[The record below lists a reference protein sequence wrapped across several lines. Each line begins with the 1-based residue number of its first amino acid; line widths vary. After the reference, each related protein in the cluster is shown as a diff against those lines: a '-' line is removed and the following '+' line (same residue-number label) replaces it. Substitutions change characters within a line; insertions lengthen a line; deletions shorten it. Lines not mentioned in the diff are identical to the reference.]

1 MLQIFGKVISRF
13 ELYLSGITFKV
24 NIDQKFWDPGNLTF
38 GFPQGSILDP
48 VLFLLYVNDL
58 PQAVKCVLYLN
69 TDDTS
74 FTFQHEN
81 VKENQNQ
88 LNLNFSS
95 LRDWF
100 IDNELS
106 IHLGEDKAKSI
117 LFVTKFKLNELN
129 H

>member
-1 MLQIFGKVISRF
+1 M
-13 ELYLSGITFKV
+13 
-24 NIDQKFWDPGNLTF
+24 
-38 GFPQGSILDP
+38 LDP

-58 PQAVKCVLYLN
+58 SQAVKCVLYLN

>member
-1 MLQIFGKVISRF
+1 M
-13 ELYLSGITFKV
+13 
-24 NIDQKFWDPGNLTF
+24 
-38 GFPQGSILDP
+38 DP
-48 VLFLLYVNDL
+48 VLFFLYVNDL

-69 TDDTS
+69 TDDAS

-81 VKENQNQ
+81 VKENQNE
-88 LNLNFSS
+88 LNLSFSS

>member
-1 MLQIFGKVISRF
+1 MGPI
-13 ELYLSGITFKV
+13 
-24 NIDQKFWDPGNLTF
+24 
-38 GFPQGSILDP
+38 
-48 VLFLLYVNDL
+48 DL

-69 TDDTS
+69 EDETC

>member
-1 MLQIFGKVISRF
+1 MKS
-13 ELYLSGITFKV
+13 
-24 NIDQKFWDPGNLTF
+24 
-38 GFPQGSILDP
+38 
-48 VLFLLYVNDL
+48 
-58 PQAVKCVLYLN
+58 VLYLN

-81 VKENQNQ
+81 VKENQNE
-88 LNLNFSS
+88 LNLSFSS